1 MLGLKPICV
10 LLGVTKQAYYKYDEK
25 KVLSRIA
32 DEEFVI
38 QFVSGAREHDSSLCG
53 KKLWHMYRKH
63 FEGNRPVGRDRFEYI
78 LDKYN
83 LKVRKKKRKPRTT
96 DSRHGLPAFSVFYFP
111 PYASKLST
119 EK

>member
-1 MLGLKPICV
+1 
-10 LLGVTKQAYYKYDEK
+10 
-25 KVLSRIA
+25 
-32 DEEFVI
+32 
-38 QFVSGAREHDSSLCG
+38 
-53 KKLWHMYRKH
+53 MYRKH